1 MPRIANNR
9 IHMTMKESWPVCST
23 SSSPHDYPVSCELSH
38 HLYLIRHFSSSDHWA
53 WVFVLLTLE
62 AQLISRLYAAR
73 ILIQSKKKSKM
84 MEKIRKIKK
93 LFIFYGQAEA
103 QTWYCVLC
111 VSACVCVILM
121 TLTIGSRQH
130 ILLCQHA
137 DSRAELNKIK
147 DIKIKFIHLKKL
159 NILWN
164 VAAPLYDKIYR
175 YYLMN
180 FKKLQRVGNWK
191 NYCVVDLYR

>member
-1 MPRIANNR
+1 
-9 IHMTMKESWPVCST
+9 MKESWPVC

-73 ILIQSKKKSKM
+73 ILMQSKKKKQNDG
-84 MEKIRKIKK
+84 ENKENKK
-93 LFIFYGQAEA
+93 TFHILRTGGSTNLILCSV
-103 QTWYCVLC
+103 CVC
-111 VSACVCVILM
+111 MCVCVILM
-121 TLTIGSRQH
+121 TLTIGSRRH

-147 DIKIKFIHLKKL
+147 DIKIKFIHLKKV
-159 NILWN
+159 NIQWN

-175 YYLMN
+175 YYL
-180 FKKLQRVGNWK
+180 
-191 NYCVVDLYR
+191 